1 MSNLWLIEELEMGQ
15 EQQMSPD
22 MTQQPDMSQMPPEMM
37 QQPPNQQEM
46 QPEAPQETPPEDIS
60 TDPQQPDLPEENDSP
75 DFEQWKDTFFKE
87 SVRGDT
93 NKLLDLIQQVRDLD
107 LDSYPRKFVEDNL
120 QILFLRQNA
129 NIDKACQQIRKL
141 VRDELDHNSPSVS
154 LVNHIHSVLD
164 TMPELNNIF
173 IKLKGLL
180 GAKGDLHRKFVA
192 SLIGAVQVGSGG
204 NNEDIIY
211 NERDY
216 SIRISTRYN
225 DKWGRVE
232 IGRWALKEDDP
243 ARYLTDPE
251 QRRLEEGSP
260 EEKDVLRR
268 RVVMESIAECFR
280 KRAFLANVVNKDGTI
295 YTLGWDLANSL
306 RAAYAD
312 GKLLVKTIKSENS
325 EAMIDNDGVIIP
337 FVDLKIKYIKETGN
351 IDEDGKSETEE
362 HEFMEKIDGILYLT
376 AQHQILQEAASSFQ
390 GIVWKET
397 PYRGAPSDLTVIL
410 RCVPSSSE
418 QLLRYC

>member
-1 MSNLWLIEELEMGQ
+1 MSNLWLIEELEMDQNMGQ
-15 EQQMSPD
+15 PQMSPD
-22 MTQQPDMSQMPPEMM
+22 IQQPMDQISPEMM
-37 QQPPNQQEM
+37 QQPPNQQEI
-46 QPEAPQETPPEDIS
+46 QPEPPEEIND
-60 TDPQQPDLPEENDSP
+60 DPHQPDLPEEHDSP

-87 SVRGDT
+87 SIRGDT

-141 VRDELDHNSPSVS
+141 VRDELDHNNPSVS
-154 LVNHIHSVLD
+154 LVNHIHNVLD

-180 GAKGDLHRKFVA
+180 GAKGDLHRKFIA

-204 NNEDIIY
+204 NNEDVIY

-243 ARYLTDPE
+243 ARYLTEPE

-397 PYRGAPSDLTVIL
+397 PYRGSSTDLVSTM
-410 RCVPSSSE
+410 RCVVGANE
-418 QLLRYC
+418 ALLRYC